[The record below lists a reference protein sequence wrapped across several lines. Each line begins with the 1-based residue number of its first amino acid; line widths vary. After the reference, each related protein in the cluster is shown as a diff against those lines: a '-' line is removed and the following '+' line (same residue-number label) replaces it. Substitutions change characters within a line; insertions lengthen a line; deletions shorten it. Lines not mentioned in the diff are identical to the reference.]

1 MTDTLS
7 ETDGDE
13 YSPHNYPI
21 RVYEASGDTY
31 AVAVETTFADGSTRA
46 EHYTE
51 EQARAIFE
59 GLDVLLNDPSEVGA
73 AVVCGCGEYAV
84 EFPQGNQPEALDV
97 VCPECGNHFGFDG
110 AADDFVPEAAAGGPP
125 HPHDQSDAAYN
136 RDRSNESDDEGD
148 DRYVVRHESGTLT
161 GPYTEYVRAAQVD
174 SSNDHHGVLK
184 IDEVGGV
191 DDPVPD
197 GEAVE
202 EVID

>member
-13 YSPHNYPI
+13 NSPHNHPI
-21 RVYEASGDTY
+21 RVYESSGDTY
-31 AVAVETTFADGSTRA
+31 AVAVETKFADGSKRT

-73 AVVCGCGEYAV
+73 AADS
-84 EFPQGNQPEALDV
+84 A
-97 VCPECGNHFGFDG
+97 DG
-110 AADDFVPEAAAGGPP
+110 
-125 HPHDQSDAAYN
+125 
-136 RDRSNESDDEGD
+136 DEGGA
-148 DRYVVRHESGTLT
+148 RYVVRHDGGSLT

-202 EVID
+202 TVID